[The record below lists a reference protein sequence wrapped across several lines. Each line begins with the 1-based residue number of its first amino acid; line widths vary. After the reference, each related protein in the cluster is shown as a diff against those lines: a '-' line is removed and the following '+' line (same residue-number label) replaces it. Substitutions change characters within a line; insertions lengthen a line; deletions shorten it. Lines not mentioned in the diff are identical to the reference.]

1 MKKNL
6 NDGDLITCPPFWKKM
21 DACSLESNGVRY
33 RDVLVIKPMQGKS
46 KKVVLNRTQF
56 SFFSSSSF
64 DTEVKGFNIF
74 LPNLMGDEISFSLSL
89 KPVFLKNPE
98 KGGRYLL
105 NSYSEGPFKIN
116 GVLSY
121 SSFVERGDIVDL
133 GFHRLEFMPQTE
145 EILSSKENSL
155 LQNTSILNS
164 KLSILIEGET
174 GTGKSRLAKI
184 IHEKSHRN
192 GEFVQIN
199 LASYSENLIESELF
213 GHIKGAFT
221 GAFGAKQ
228 GAFLFAD
235 KGTLFL
241 DEIDSLPI
249 NIQTKL
255 LLFLDTNEFRQ
266 VGGENL
272 KKTDVRIIFA
282 SGKSLKDLVQKGKM
296 RQDFFYRISSGI
308 RLHLPPL
315 RDDSSLLEKVCRDF
329 SLKEG
334 IYIHPSLQDYYKK
347 LFWPGN
353 IRQLISHLKKKK
365 LLSKGRKIEFDSID
379 EELVDNEK
387 YFFKEDLISKPHL
400 TLEEVKKRYA
410 YNVFKYCRENLD
422 EASKVLDISKNTLRG
437 FVRSIK
443 LLY

>member
-1 MKKNL
+1 MEKQLKDNL
-6 NDGDLITCPPFWKKM
+6 SPNSSPFWRKM
-21 DACSLESNGVRY
+21 DACSLEHNGVRY
-33 RDVLVIKPMQGKS
+33 KDALLVKPMQGKT
-46 KKVVLNRTQF
+46 KKIILNRTQF
-56 SFFSSSSF
+56 SFFPSNNF

-74 LPNLMGDEISFSLSL
+74 LPNLMGDKVSFSLTL
-89 KPVFLKNPE
+89 KPIFLKNEE

-105 NSYSEGPFKIN
+105 NSYSESPFKIN

-133 GFHRLEFMPQTE
+133 GFHRLEFKSSNE
-145 EILSSKENSL
+145 ESLNFKENEL
-155 LQNTSILNS
+155 LQNSSILNS
-164 KLSILIEGET
+164 NLNILIEGET

-184 IHEKSHRN
+184 IHERSQRN

-221 GAFGAKQ
+221 GAFGSKQ
-228 GAFLFAD
+228 GAFLFAN

-266 VGGENL
+266 VGGEKL
-272 KKTDVRIIFA
+272 KKTDVKIIFA
-282 SGKSLKDLVQKGKM
+282 SGKSLKDLVFNGKM

-308 RLHLPPL
+308 KVSLPPL
-315 RDDSSLLEKVCRDF
+315 RDDSLLLDEICKDF
-329 SLKEG
+329 SLREG

-347 LFWPGN
+347 LSWPGN

-365 LLSKGRKIEFDSID
+365 LLSKGKKIEFDSID
-379 EELVDNEK
+379 EDLVEYEK
-387 YFFKEDLISKPHL
+387 EFFKTALSSRPHL

-422 EASKVLDISKNTLRG
+422 EASRVLNISKNTLRN
-437 FVRSIK
+437 FVRSIN
-443 LLY
+443 LLC

>member
-1 MKKNL
+1 MEKQFQDNL
-6 NDGDLITCPPFWKKM
+6 SKISSPFWRKM
-21 DACSLESNGVRY
+21 DACSLDYNGARY
-33 RDVLVIKPMQGKS
+33 RDILLVKPMQGKA
-46 KKVVLNRTQF
+46 KKIILNRTQF
-56 SFFSSSSF
+56 SFLSSKSF
-64 DTEVKGFNIF
+64 DTEVKGFNIY
-74 LPNLMGDEISFSLSL
+74 LPNLMGDEVSFSLTL
-89 KPVFLKNPE
+89 KPVFLKNAE

-105 NSYSEGPFKIN
+105 NSYSESPFKIN

-121 SSFVERGDIVDL
+121 SSFIERGDIVDL
-133 GFHRLEFMPQTE
+133 GFHRLEFKSSNE
-145 EILSSKENSL
+145 ESLNSKENEL
-155 LQNTSILNS
+155 LQNPSILNS
-164 KLSILIEGET
+164 NLNILIEGET

-184 IHEKSHRN
+184 IHEKSQRN

-221 GAFGAKQ
+221 GAFGSKP

-266 VGGENL
+266 VGGEKL
-272 KKTDVRIIFA
+272 KKTDVKIIFA
-282 SGKSLKDLVQKGKM
+282 SGKSLKDLVHNGKM
-296 RQDFFYRISSGI
+296 RQDFFYRISSGVK
-308 RLHLPPL
+308 LSLPPL
-315 RDDSSLLEKVCRDF
+315 RDDSLLLETICKDF
-329 SLKEG
+329 SSREG

-347 LFWPGN
+347 LSWPGN

-365 LLSKGRKIEFDSID
+365 LLSKGKKIEFDSVD
-379 EELVDNEK
+379 EDLVEHERD
-387 YFFKEDLISKPHL
+387 FFKTALSSRPHL

-410 YNVFKYCRENLD
+410 FNVFKYCRENLD
-422 EASKVLDISKNTLRG
+422 EASRVLNISKNTLRS
-437 FVRSIK
+437 FVRSIN
-443 LLY
+443 LLC

>member
-1 MKKNL
+1 MGKN
-6 NDGDLITCPPFWKKM
+6 
-21 DACSLESNGVRY
+21 
-33 RDVLVIKPMQGKS
+33 

-74 LPNLMGDEISFSLSL
+74 LPNLMGDKISFSLSL

-105 NSYSEGPFKIN
+105 SSYSEGPFKMN

-133 GFHRLEFMPQTE
+133 GFHRLEFKPQTE
-145 EILSSKENSL
+145 EILSSKESSL

-255 LLFLDTNEFRQ
+255 LLFLDSNEFRQ

-308 RLHLPPL
+308 RLNLPPL

-365 LLSKGRKIEFDSID
+365 LLSKGRKIEFDSVD

>member
-1 MKKNL
+1 MEK
-6 NDGDLITCPPFWKKM
+6 DLQEVLLASSSPFWRKM

-33 RDVLVIKPMQGKS
+33 DDILLVKPMQGKS
-46 KKVVLNRTQF
+46 KKIILNRTQF
-56 SFFSSSSF
+56 SFFSSNNF
-64 DTEVKGFNIF
+64 ETEVKGFNIF
-74 LPNLMGDEISFSLSL
+74 LPNLMGDKVSFSLSL
-89 KPVFLKNPE
+89 KPVFSKDLE

-105 NSYSEGPFKIN
+105 NSYSQSPFKIN

-121 SSFVERGDIVDL
+121 SSFIERGDVLDL
-133 GFHRLEFMPQTE
+133 GFHRLEFKSQSE
-145 EILSSKENSL
+145 ESLSSDENEL
-155 LQNTSILNS
+155 FQNPNILNS
-164 KLSILIEGET
+164 KLNILIEGET

-184 IHEKSHRN
+184 LHEKSQRN

-266 VGGENL
+266 VGGEKL

-282 SGKSLKDLVQKGKM
+282 SGKSLKDLVYRGKM
-296 RQDFFYRISSGI
+296 RQDFYYRISSGVK
-308 RLHLPPL
+308 LSLPPL
-315 RDDSSLLEKVCRDF
+315 RDDTLLLEKICRDF
-329 SLKEG
+329 SSKEG
-334 IYIHPSLQDYYKK
+334 VYIHPSLQDYYKK
-347 LFWPGN
+347 LSWPGN
-353 IRQLISHLKKKK
+353 IRQLISHLRKKKI
-365 LLSKGRKIEFDSID
+365 LSKGKKIEFDSVD
-379 EELVDNEK
+379 QDLVDNEK
-387 YFFKEDLISKPHL
+387 DFFKTALSSKPHL
-400 TLEEVKKRYA
+400 TLDEVKKRYA

-422 EASKVLDISKNTLRG
+422 EASSVLNISKNTLRS